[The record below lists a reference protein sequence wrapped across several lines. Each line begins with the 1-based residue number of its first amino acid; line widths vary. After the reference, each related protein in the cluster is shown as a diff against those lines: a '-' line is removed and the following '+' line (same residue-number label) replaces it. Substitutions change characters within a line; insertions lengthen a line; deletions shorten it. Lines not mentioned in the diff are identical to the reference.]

1 MIGII
6 RIVCI
11 KKTPVEMCRPGTSKH
26 CMTNMAVDEEAA
38 IAAVTAA
45 IFLVNK
51 EEETF
56 LDLPNA
62 LAVLYRKERRYIP
75 RITGYV
81 DNVVTAIVNR

>member
-1 MIGII
+1 
-6 RIVCI
+6 
-11 KKTPVEMCRPGTSKH
+11 
-26 CMTNMAVDEEAA
+26 MTNMAVDEEAA

-81 DNVVTAIVNR
+81 DNVVRAIVNR